1 MRYNS
6 VAFLLPD
13 LSAGGA
19 ERVTITIAR
28 LLRKEGFDVEFVV
41 LGPNK
46 GEMLTWIEPEFNMT
60 CLGYSRV
67 LNSVPKLCSF
77 MKEHNHS
84 IFFSSR
90 EHVSIVGLLAARLT
104 NQQIV
109 VRVPNMPKN
118 KLSKGLTGVKMSIIK
133 TINRW
138 LLKSAKI
145 IIAQNAEMRT
155 QLLDYYS
162 LPQKKVVA
170 INNPVDIEYIRSSA
184 ENSHNPF
191 KENEVNF
198 LNVCNIAYSKGIDI
212 LLEAWNKVKEA
223 IPNAHM
229 YIVGRNASEYAR
241 EIVEKSK
248 AYEDFEF
255 LGFQSNPYVYL
266 KYCDVFVLPSR
277 MEGFPNVVLE
287 AQCFNRPVVS
297 TTCVEVIKD
306 IVQQG
311 CNGYYCEIENSGA
324 LADCMIN
331 ASKLKKIENNYS
343 MFDKELLLNC
353 FR

>member
-60 CLGYSRV
+60 CLGFSRV

-138 LLKSAKI
+138 LLIGK
-145 IIAQNAEMRT
+145 
-155 QLLDYYS
+155 D
-162 LPQKKVVA
+162 
-170 INNPVDIEYIRSSA
+170 
-184 ENSHNPF
+184 HNCT
-191 KENEVNF
+191 K
-198 LNVCNIAYSKGIDI
+198 C
-212 LLEAWNKVKEA
+212 
-223 IPNAHM
+223 
-229 YIVGRNASEYAR
+229 
-241 EIVEKSK
+241 
-248 AYEDFEF
+248 
-255 LGFQSNPYVYL
+255 
-266 KYCDVFVLPSR
+266 
-277 MEGFPNVVLE
+277 
-287 AQCFNRPVVS
+287 
-297 TTCVEVIKD
+297 
-306 IVQQG
+306 
-311 CNGYYCEIENSGA
+311 
-324 LADCMIN
+324 
-331 ASKLKKIENNYS
+331 
-343 MFDKELLLNC
+343 
-353 FR
+353 

>member
-1 MRYNS
+1 
-6 VAFLLPD
+6 
-13 LSAGGA
+13 
-19 ERVTITIAR
+19 
-28 LLRKEGFDVEFVV
+28 
-41 LGPNK
+41 
-46 GEMLTWIEPEFNMT
+46 
-60 CLGYSRV
+60 
-67 LNSVPKLCSF
+67 
-77 MKEHNHS
+77 
-84 IFFSSR
+84 
-90 EHVSIVGLLAARLT
+90 
-104 NQQIV
+104 
-109 VRVPNMPKN
+109 
-118 KLSKGLTGVKMSIIK
+118 
-133 TINRW
+133 
-138 LLKSAKI
+138 
-145 IIAQNAEMRT
+145 MRT

>member
-1 MRYNS
+1 
-6 VAFLLPD
+6 
-13 LSAGGA
+13 
-19 ERVTITIAR
+19 
-28 LLRKEGFDVEFVV
+28 
-41 LGPNK
+41 
-46 GEMLTWIEPEFNMT
+46 MT
-60 CLGYSRV
+60 CLGFSRV